1 MTGPTGSGKSE
12 VSRVLTEHGIPV
24 IDTDMIARKVVG
36 PGTDCLKELVR
47 AFSDEILNPDGTLN
61 RRELANRAFSSP
73 EKSSLL
79 NSITHP
85 YIIERTKSILMN
97 MEQAHEQVAVIDA
110 PLLFESGMD
119 SVCDITVAVVA
130 PFEERLQRILKR
142 DKGLDEKQA
151 RSRMTAQNP
160 EQYYKERATVVI
172 NGGGDL
178 DRLREQACRL
188 AQDIRE
194 WAHG

>member
-1 MTGPTGSGKSE
+1 
-12 VSRVLTEHGIPV
+12 
-24 IDTDMIARKVVG
+24 
-36 PGTDCLKELVR
+36 
-47 AFSDEILNPDGTLN
+47 
-61 RRELANRAFSSP
+61 
-73 EKSSLL
+73 
-79 NSITHP
+79 
-85 YIIERTKSILMN
+85 MN